1 MENEDTI
8 TSDAEASDT
17 LKQTMKELLNGIS
30 ENEFADFLVAL
41 DSVVNT
47 IKEVRLRQ
55 SINR

>member
-17 LKQTMKELLNGIS
+17 LKQVLWDLLDGIS
-30 ENEFADFLVAL
+30 EEEFADFLVAL
-41 DSVVNT
+41 DTVVNT

-55 SINR
+55 SITW